1 MKFENTQYS
10 LFDMEMPLVSIIT
23 PVHNGSPFINDAY
36 ISLKN
41 QSYTNWEW
49 LITDDFSKDNSLE
62 ILKALAS
69 TDSRIK
75 VLEHSKNQGAA
86 VARNRCID
94 LSQGE
99 FIAFLDIDDRWLP
112 EKLAVSVAFL
122 KNNACNFT
130 YTNYKKLKD
139 NVVGSQVIRTPSKLS
154 YNDLLKTCPICTS
167 TVVIKKRI
175 IGDTRMEPQ
184 LRRGQ
189 DYLFWLH
196 VLSNDNTALRSSEE
210 ALTLYSVGHCSLSS
224 NKIKKAKMQ
233 WMIYRKYL
241 HLNLLHSGLNFFNY
255 AFYGLSKYLKF

>member
-1 MKFENTQYS
+1 
-10 LFDMEMPLVSIIT
+10 MEMPLVSIIT
-23 PVHNGSPFINDAY
+23 PLYNGSLFIHDAY
-36 ISLKN
+36 NSLKN
-41 QSYTNWEW
+41 QSHTNWEW
-49 LITDDFSKDNSLE
+49 LITDDCSQDNSLE
-62 ILKALAS
+62 VLKNLAA

-86 VARNRCID
+86 VARNQGIN

-122 KNNACNFT
+122 KNSACNFT

-139 NVVGSQVIRTPSKLS
+139 NVVGSQVIKTPSKLS
-154 YNDLLKTCPICTS
+154 YKDLLKTCPICTS
-167 TVVIKKRI
+167 TVVMRKSI

-189 DYLFWLH
+189 DYLFWLQI
-196 VLSNDNTALRSSEE
+196 LSRETSAQRGSEE
-210 ALTLYSVGHCSLSS
+210 ALTFYSVGHSSLSS
-224 NKIKKAKMQ
+224 NKMKKAKMQ
-233 WMIYRKYL
+233 WKIYRK
-241 HLNLLHSGLNFFNY
+241 HLNLGLFHSSLSFLSY